1 MSEERAQQH
10 TQEPAEGSDKDVEA
24 AVLRNPP
31 KVRKIVYKAVQQ
43 ALNEHHELRNATA
56 KEVTYQLVPR
66 GYLHEEPS
74 VELVADA
81 LRTVEAEEQAFTP
94 GIRPADL

>member
-10 TQEPAEGSDKDVEA
+10 LQEPAEGSDKNVEA
-24 AVLRNPP
+24 AVLRNP
-31 KVRKIVYKAVQQ
+31 KVAKKVYKAVQRS
-43 ALNEHHELRNATA
+43 LNEHHELRNATA
-56 KEVTYQLVPR
+56 EEVTYQLVPR

>member
-10 TQEPAEGSDKDVEA
+10 PQEPAEGSDEDVEA

-31 KVRKIVYKAVQQ
+31 KVAKNVYKAVQR
-43 ALNEHHELRNATA
+43 ALDEHHELRNTTA
-56 KEVTYQLVPR
+56 EGVTYQLVLR